1 MRLKERYEQMTQP
14 QRLALAK
21 AAGIS
26 DAGYL
31 WQIAN
36 RWNGRKPSI
45 ALMVRLSQVDEKLTL
60 EDMAA
65 EFSAPAPS
73 KADPADQKAA
83 A

>member
-1 MRLKERYEQMTQP
+1 MRLKQRYEEMTQP
-14 QRLALAK
+14 ERLALAK

-31 WQIAN
+31 WQLAN
-36 RWNGRKPSI
+36 RWNGRRPSL
-45 ALMVRLSQVDEKLTL
+45 ALMVRLSQADEKLTI

-65 EFSAPAPS
+65 EFAEPAPA
-73 KADPADQKAA
+73 KAA

>member
-1 MRLKERYEQMTQP
+1 MRLKNRYEEMTQP
-14 QRLALAK
+14 ERQALAK
-21 AAGIS
+21 AAGC

-45 ALMVRLSQVDEKLTL
+45 ALMVRLAQVDEKLTV

-65 EFSAPAPS
+65 EFAVPAS
-73 KADPADQKAA
+73 DKTAV
-83 A
+83 